1 MSAPGAQE
9 SGEQETAPL
18 PADAEVPRGCC
29 AVVSSDGVRFAVP
42 LRVAAV
48 SALLREAAR
57 EVLAAGEEEGPPPAA
72 VIPLPTVAAQPLAL
86 VLEFCEQFAA
96 EPYPALELPLRSD
109 DLAEL
114 VPRWFAAFA
123 QQLPEEDAASVL
135 LAANFLDVLP
145 LSDLLCAHIAVQ
157 LKAMPAAS
165 FDALFGVARTA
176 LTARECA
183 AVLAENVWAAARGP
197 DEQAAEVNLP
207 VVPLLQLP
215 PRGEPAGQGHDA
227 DRGQGAPL
235 VDDVAALLGQQQRRR
250 RRNQQEPER
259 GDAAVAAPAEAAATG
274 GGGGGGDDDDDDGD
288 DNAHA
293 AEVREENL
301 DEAGDGRPRRRRRL
315 QPAQHDVPPQ
325 PPRARQDVQAR
336 EARRF
341 ERALAR
347 LPVHGTLLVATPPV
361 APAAAPRGWLD
372 PDAAEGSL

>member
-1 MSAPGAQE
+1 MAAPGEHE
-9 SGEQETAPL
+9 SGEPETAPL
-18 PADAEVPRGCC
+18 AADAEVPRGCC
-29 AVVSSDGVRFAVP
+29 AVVSCDGVRFAVP

-86 VLEFCEQFAA
+86 VLEFCERFAA

-114 VPRWFAAFA
+114 VPGWFAAFA

-157 LKAMPAAS
+157 LKAMAAAS
-165 FDALFGVARTA
+165 FDARFGVAQTA

-197 DEQAAEVNLP
+197 DERAEEFNLP
-207 VVPLLQLP
+207 VLPLLQLP
-215 PRGEPAGQGHDA
+215 RIAPPRSEPAGQRHDA
-227 DRGQGAPL
+227 HTREGAL
-235 VDDVAALLGQQQRRR
+235 LEDDVAALLGQQQRRR
-250 RRNQQEPER
+250 RRYQQEPER
-259 GDAAVAAPAEAAATG
+259 GDAAAAAPAEVAAA
-274 GGGGGGDDDDDDGD
+274 GDDDDDDD
-288 DNAHA
+288 DDA
-293 AEVREENL
+293 AAVEVREENL

-315 QPAQHDVPPQ
+315 QPAQHDGPPQ

-336 EARRF
+336 EARRL

-347 LPVHGTLLVATPPV
+347 LVPVHGTLLVATPPV

-372 PDAAEGSL
+372 PSATDG